1 MLTVAATELS
11 PADFAGPDDRVL
23 VVVAHPD
30 DETFG
35 CGSLIALAST
45 AGADVTVVCAT
56 RGELGELTGAV
67 ELGGRSLGEV
77 REAELRAAAHR
88 LGAHAVDVLDFVDS
102 GFDGPMPEGALC
114 AADPAEV
121 RAAVRAAVE
130 RHRPTIVLG
139 IDGSD
144 GHRDH
149 ICIRDA
155 VVDAVRARRGEAV
168 RVYLSTLSNAAMRQW
183 LDEKL
188 HSEESTAY
196 HGLDPATLGRPDD
209 EVSFTID
216 SRRVLPTRL
225 AAIALHRS
233 QRSPFEGLPEQ
244 LRDVFLCTEQLVAI
258 EI

>member
-1 MLTVAATELS
+1 VAATELS

-35 CGSLIALAST
+35 CGSLIALATT
-45 AGADVTVVCAT
+45 AGASVSVVCAT
-56 RGELGELTGAV
+56 RGELGEITGDTD
-67 ELGGRSLGEV
+67 LGGRSLGEV
-77 REAELRAAAHR
+77 REDELRAAAER
-88 LGAHAVDVLDFVDS
+88 LGAHAVEVLDFVDS
-102 GFDGPMPEGALC
+102 GFDGPMPDGALC
-114 AADPAEV
+114 AADPTEV
-121 RAAVRAAVE
+121 RAAIRGAVD
-130 RHRPTIVLG
+130 RHRPTVVLS

-155 VVDAVRARRGEAV
+155 MIDVARARTGEPVRA
-168 RVYLSTLSNAAMRQW
+168 YLATLSNAAMRQW

-188 HSEESTAY
+188 RSEESTAY

-209 EVSFTID
+209 EVTHTID
-216 SRRVLPTRL
+216 SRRVLATRL

-233 QRSPFEGLPEQ
+233 QRSPFEGLSEQ